1 MPTPS
6 VPRREAES
14 GGGLPVPASSTP
26 SNSNNN
32 NDDSSPAGSCPP
44 PPQNGPGPGPG
55 PGPEPGPAGTPASSS
70 PAASLPQPQ
79 PQPQRPVP
87 APSPAP
93 TPLRVMPLPERQN
106 QAGPLSGGG
115 GGGMPPSPALM
126 KTAAVTTST
135 AAAAAATGSPLPAS
149 RAPTVTVQRINVSS
163 PHIKTSSPLNQVTV
177 PLLQNLQVPAGM
189 VLVRSDSGQLVLV
202 PQKVIAQA
210 QAKARAQGAG
220 NVSSAVS
227 TGTPSVRI
235 STIQATGTQRI
246 PNQVKTST
254 QQMNQFQAG
263 GQTNAAPQRITVVQ
277 QQAAGGAIMPKTAS
291 TIVQKQTSAPADR
304 SVTVPVVQTTASPET
319 LENVKKCKN
328 FLATLIK
335 LASSGSQSPQMSS
348 NVKALVQ
355 KLLDGKM
362 EVEEFTEQLYKEL
375 KSSPQPYLVPFLK
388 RSLPDL
394 RKLMPNSQAFI
405 QQCLQK
411 PATPAAPIA
420 ASSGGSKQISPG
432 QASKSVTVMSASQ
445 PAKVLQTL
453 PSPQVVVQQSGV
465 VIKSQA
471 SPLPKTQ
478 TVTLQKPPNHIIVPV
493 SQNQAKETKAG
504 AATLVTKVTL
514 SQVNKNPTNVLIR
527 ASPGQILKKE
537 AGGTMFREEDDINDV
552 ASMAGVNVNEER
564 ARILASNSE
573 LVGTIIRSCKDE
585 AFLSS
590 ASLQRKALEI
600 GKTHGVTEVNSD
612 VLSTISHATQE
623 HLREL
628 VEKLTVIAQHR
639 MMTYKDNDRYSLLND
654 TRSQL
659 KFFEQLDRLE
669 KQRKDEDEREA
680 LLRLAKSRAKHEDPE
695 QLRLK
700 QKAKEMQQLE
710 LAQLQQREANL
721 AALAAIGPRKR
732 KMTDSPGL
740 RTGNEGLG
748 GNGNAP
754 GGLRATPARPYLRQ
768 RVTRVNLRD
777 LILCLEQDQARKH
790 SLLLYRAYLK

>member
-14 GGGLPVPASSTP
+14 GGLPPAPASS
-26 SNSNNN
+26 N
-32 NDDSSPAGSCPP
+32 NDSSQASPCPP
-44 PPQNGPGPGPG
+44 LPQNGPGPDT
-55 PGPEPGPAGTPASSS
+55 GPAATPASSS
-70 PAASLPQPQ
+70 PAVPLPQP
-79 PQPQRPVP
+79 PVP
-87 APSPAP
+87 ATSPVP
-93 TPLRVMPLPERQN
+93 TPLRVVPLPD
-106 QAGPLSGGG
+106 QAGPHAGAGAQSRPLSGGG
-115 GGGMPPSPALM
+115 GSSGGMPPSPALM
-126 KTAAVTTST
+126 KTVAVSTT
-135 AAAAAATGSPLPAS
+135 AAAATGNPLPAS
-149 RAPTVTVQRINVSS
+149 RAPTVTVQRISVSS
-163 PHIKTSSPLNQVTV
+163 PQVKTSS

-220 NVSSAVS
+220 NTSSAVS

-263 GQTNAAPQRITVVQ
+263 GQTSATPQRITVVQ
-277 QQAAGGAIMPKTAS
+277 PQAAGGAIVPKTVS
-291 TIVQKQTSAPADR
+291 TIVQKQALAPADR
-304 SVTVPVVQTTASPET
+304 SVTVPVVQTAASPET

-362 EVEEFTEQLYKEL
+362 EVEEFTDQLYKEL

-388 RSLPDL
+388 RSLPAL

-420 ASSGGSKQISPG
+420 ALSGVSKQVSPG
-432 QASKSVTVMSASQ
+432 QASKNITVTSASQ
-445 PAKVLQTL
+445 PTKVLQTL

-465 VIKSQA
+465 LIKSQA
-471 SPLPKTQ
+471 STLPQTQ

-493 SQNQAKETKAG
+493 PQNQAKETPAG

-514 SQVNKNPTNVLIR
+514 AQVNKNPTSVLLR

-537 AGGTMFREEDDINDV
+537 VGGTTFREEDDINDV
-552 ASMAGVNVNEER
+552 ASMAGVNVNEES
-564 ARILASNSE
+564 ARILATNSE

-590 ASLQRKALEI
+590 ASLQKKALEI
-600 GKTHGVTEVNSD
+600 GKIHGVTEVNSD

-639 MMTYKDNDRYSLLND
+639 MMTYKDDDRYSLLND

-710 LAQLQQREANL
+710 LAQLQQQEANL

-732 KMTDSPGL
+732 KMPDSPGL
-740 RTGNEGLG
+740 RTGNEGLSG
-748 GNGNAP
+748 SGNAA
-754 GGLRATPARPYLRQ
+754 GGLRATQARPYLRQ

>member
-6 VPRREAES
+6 VPRREAEC
-14 GGGLPVPASSTP
+14 GGLPSAPASS
-26 SNSNNN
+26 N
-32 NDDSSPAGSCPP
+32 NDSSQASPCPP
-44 PPQNGPGPGPG
+44 LPQNGPGPDTGPG
-55 PGPEPGPAGTPASSS
+55 ATPPVSSS
-70 PAASLPQPQ
+70 PAVPFPQP
-79 PQPQRPVP
+79 PAPAPSPVP
-87 APSPAP
+87 AP
-93 TPLRVMPLPERQN
+93 LRVLPLPD
-106 QAGPLSGGG
+106 QAGPHAGASAQSRPLSGGG
-115 GGGMPPSPALM
+115 GSSGGMPPSPALM
-126 KTAAVTTST
+126 KTVAVSTT
-135 AAAAAATGSPLPAS
+135 AAAAAATGNPLPAS
-149 RAPTVTVQRINVSS
+149 RAPAVTVQRISVSS
-163 PHIKTSSPLNQVTV
+163 PQVKTSS

-189 VLVRSDSGQLVLV
+189 VLVRSDRQLVLV

-210 QAKARAQGAG
+210 QAKAQAQAG
-220 NVSSAVS
+220 NTSSAVS

-235 STIQATGTQRI
+235 STIQATGTPRI
-246 PNQVKTST
+246 PNQLKTST

-263 GQTNAAPQRITVVQ
+263 GQTSATPQRITVVQ
-277 QQAAGGAIMPKTAS
+277 PQAAGGAIVPKTVS
-291 TIVQKQTSAPADR
+291 TIVQKQALAPADR
-304 SVTVPVVQTTASPET
+304 SVTVPIVQTAASPET

-362 EVEEFTEQLYKEL
+362 EVEEFTDQLYKEL

-388 RSLPDL
+388 RSLPAL

-411 PATPAAPIA
+411 PVTPAAPIA
-420 ASSGGSKQISPG
+420 ALSGVSKQVNPG
-432 QASKSVTVMSASQ
+432 QASKNMTVTSASQ
-445 PAKVLQTL
+445 PTKVLQSF
-453 PSPQVVVQQSGV
+453 PSPQVVVQQSRV
-465 VIKSQA
+465 LAKSQA
-471 SPLPKTQ
+471 NTLPQTQ
-478 TVTLQKPPNHIIVPV
+478 TVTLQKTPNHIIVPV
-493 SQNQAKETKAG
+493 PQNQAKETQAG

-514 SQVNKNPTNVLIR
+514 AQVNKNPTSVLLR
-527 ASPGQILKKE
+527 APPGQILKKE
-537 AGGTMFREEDDINDV
+537 VGGTTFREEDDINDV
-552 ASMAGVNVNEER
+552 ASMAGVNVNEES
-564 ARILASNSE
+564 ARILATNSE

-590 ASLQRKALEI
+590 ASLQKKALEI
-600 GKTHGVTEVNSD
+600 GKTHGVTEVSSD

-639 MMTYKDNDRYSLLND
+639 MMTYKDDDRYSLMND

-669 KQRKDEDEREA
+669 KQRKDEDERET
-680 LLRLAKSRAKHEDPE
+680 LLRLAKSRTKHEDPE

-710 LAQLQQREANL
+710 LAQLQQQEANL

-732 KMTDSPGL
+732 KMPDSPGL
-740 RTGNEGLG
+740 RTGNEGLSG
-748 GNGNAP
+748 SGNTA
-754 GGLRATPARPYLRQ
+754 GGLRVTQARPYLRQ